1 MTQGQNNC
9 FLYHHSSIALFL
21 LNLCV
26 VLSFKGFERDE
37 LAHTESSWFVW
48 FKTEYELAK
57 FERSLFQAWRQLFQV
72 CSVTKNIITGRNE
85 TVMLSK
91 FERKFLI

>member
-1 MTQGQNNC
+1 M
-9 FLYHHSSIALFL
+9 
-21 LNLCV
+21 

-57 FERSLFQAWRQLFQV
+57 FERGLFQAWHDLFQV

-85 TVMLSK
+85 TVMLCK
-91 FERKFLI
+91 FERKFLINFI

>member
-1 MTQGQNNC
+1 M
-9 FLYHHSSIALFL
+9 
-21 LNLCV
+21 

-57 FERSLFQAWRQLFQV
+57 FERGLFQAWHELFQV
-72 CSVTKNIITGRNE
+72 CSVTVTKNIITGRNE

-91 FERKFLI
+91 FERLN